1 MPIPATNHLARQR
14 ITGCDATGHSLHH
27 TKSWI
32 YHIKPPSWAGM
43 DTKRLNKPKISYLL
57 SHCFHA
63 WQGHFGSHTH
73 SSHRSFFASQKWGLP
88 YQLHSSAQK
97 GPKSA
102 SIYLKSWLSHC
113 RRCILNLDTI
123 RNVLLALKKKFGL
136 PYQTPRKCPKGH
148 HKTSMTLKFK
158 LWHCHCCIHNFRNHT
173 KMYTCITA
181 RVVFTISGSTRVP
194 KRGPKV
200 PQRCLN
206 LSKILVIALP
216 RMHT

>member
-1 MPIPATNHLARQR
+1 M
-14 ITGCDATGHSLHH
+14 TGTLRV
-27 TKSWI
+27 
-32 YHIKPPSWAGM
+32 P
-43 DTKRLNKPKISYLL
+43 
-57 SHCFHA
+57 
-63 WQGHFGSHTH
+63 TH
-73 SSHRSFFASQKWGLP
+73 SSRRSFFASQKWGLP

-200 PQRCLN
+200 PQRGLKCPKGAWIYLKSLSSHCRGCTHN
-206 LSKILVIALP
+206 LDTISNVLLALQQKFDLP
-216 RMHT
+216 YQRALQNGLGAQKCPNEPKNHVMAFPMFYKK